1 MSGVQCPASEVRS
14 YTDHESRITFHVP
27 RSTCSVFRVTCY
39 VLRVL
44 DSSPFRRFAV
54 SLLSLIPYPLSFIHL
69 PIYPF
74 AHLAVFAFAFC
85 LAGCGY
91 HFSGGGPLPQ
101 GVQKISLAEID
112 NETLE
117 VGTEKQLQWALEQEF
132 RKRGSVIVDEEGDGV
147 LNVTMRQ
154 IDLRPLSFDR
164 RDQVLEY
171 QLVLLLDA
179 QLIQR
184 ETGKTLW
191 QANNLRVQTN
201 YDAIPQ
207 VVVTTSP
214 HFLEGNLNAEDL
226 GGLTDIQFSET
237 QRRAA
242 VESLF
247 SAAAREVY
255 LRMSENF

>member
-1 MSGVQCPASEVRS
+1 MLGSKNVSGPKSK
-14 YTDHESRITFHVP
+14 DLF
-27 RSTCSVFRVTCY
+27 
-39 VLRVL
+39 
-44 DSSPFRRFAV
+44 
-54 SLLSLIPYPLSFIHL
+54 LSFILL
-69 PIYPF
+69 PPSPF
-74 AHLAVFAFAFC
+74 APFIFALCPLPFALF
-85 LAGCGY
+85 GCGY

-101 GVQKISLAEID
+101 GVQKISLAAID

-132 RKRGSVIVDEEGDGV
+132 RKRGSVIVDEGGEGI

-171 QLVLLLDA
+171 ELVLLLDV
-179 QLIQR
+179 QLTHR
-184 ETGKTLW
+184 ETGKLLW
-191 QANNLRVQTN
+191 QANNMRVTTD

-214 HFLEGNLNAEDL
+214 QFLEGNLNAEDL
-226 GGLTDIQFSET
+226 RGLTDIQFSDT

-242 VESLF
+242 VDHLLA
-247 SAAAREVY
+247 AAAREVY
-255 LRMSENF
+255 LRLSENF

>member
-1 MSGVQCPASEVRS
+1 MSGVRRPASEVRS
-14 YTDHESRITFHVP
+14 STDYVP
-27 RSTCSVFRVTCY
+27 RSAFHVFPTAC
-39 VLRVL
+39 L
-44 DSSPFRRFAV
+44 
-54 SLLSLIPYPLSFIHL
+54 SLSRCVALLLSAFTLYPLSLIQFPVFI
-69 PIYPF
+69 
-74 AHLAVFAFAFC
+74 LAFFF
-85 LAGCGY
+85 AGCGY

-117 VGTEKQLQWALEQEF
+117 VGTEKQLQWALEREF

-154 IDLRPLSFDR
+154 IDLHPLSFDR
-164 RDQVLEY
+164 LDQVLEY
-171 QLVLLLDA
+171 QLVLLLDV

-191 QANNLRVQTN
+191 QANNLRVETN

-247 SAAAREVY
+247 GAAAREVY